1 MELELATMFGIGS
14 RGHPPRELPEPP
26 YSVDVVADLHAGVYP
41 DDIAEQLR
49 PRVLADPDSMAIWR
63 ALEATT
69 GQLREGAAGSEPLP
83 DYAQATLDATL
94 RSLHDQ
100 GSTQTPMAWSPPA
113 AAPIPLWR
121 RHSGALIGLAA
132 AAAVAG
138 IAVATTFAFTGGSTE
153 PAFAEGGQNPTSVEA
168 PTEATLL
175 AALGRTDVSAFPD
188 VAARDRCLAAN
199 GIASSATILGIGSL
213 DTGGDP
219 STVIL
224 LATGTIGR
232 FDALV
237 VGAACD
243 TGNPATISRTTIGS
257 Q

>member
-49 PRVLADPDSMAIWR
+49 PRVLADPDSMAIWN
-63 ALEATT
+63 ALETTT
-69 GQLREGAAGSEPLP
+69 GQLRGSVTGSRPLP
-83 DYAQATLDATL
+83 DHAQAAVDDTL
-94 RSLHDQ
+94 RSLQDD
-100 GSTQTPMAWSPPA
+100 WPA
-113 AAPIPLWR
+113 DTSIPLWR

-138 IAVATTFAFTGGSTE
+138 IAVATTFSFTGDSAE
-153 PAFAEGGQNPTSVEA
+153 PALADGTQNPASVEV

-175 AALGRTDVSAFPD
+175 AALGRTDTAAFPD

-213 DTGGDP
+213 DAGGDP

-243 TGNPATISRTTIGS
+243 TGNPATISRTTIGD

>member
-1 MELELATMFGIGS
+1 MFGIGS
-14 RGHPPRELPEPP
+14 RGGAPTEVPEPP

-49 PRVLADPDSMAIWR
+49 PRVLSDPDSMAIWN

-69 GQLREGAAGSEPLP
+69 DQLRDAGAESEPIP
-83 DYAQATLDATL
+83 EHAQATVNATL
-94 RSLHDQ
+94 RSLRDQ
-100 GSTQTPMAWSPPA
+100 ESATT
-113 AAPIPLWR
+113 PIPLWR
-121 RHSGALIGLAA
+121 RHSRVVVGLAA

-138 IAVATTFAFTGGSTE
+138 IAVATTFAFTGDPAQPVVADDRPGPTSVGVPTE
-153 PAFAEGGQNPTSVEA
+153 PA
-168 PTEATLL
+168 LL
-175 AALGRTDVSAFPD
+175 AALGRSDTSAFPD

-199 GIASSATILGIGSL
+199 GVAPRAPVLGVGSL
-213 DTGGDP
+213 DTGGEP

-243 TGNPATISRTTIGS
+243 TGNPATISRTTIGD

>member
-1 MELELATMFGIGS
+1 MFGIGS
-14 RGHPPRELPEPP
+14 RGRAPQELPEPP

-41 DDIAEQLR
+41 DDIAELLR
-49 PRVLADPDSMAIWR
+49 PRVLADPDSMAIWN
-63 ALEATT
+63 ALETTT
-69 GQLREGAAGSEPLP
+69 GQLRDGVADSEPLP
-83 DYAQATLDATL
+83 DYAQATLEATL
-94 RSLHDQ
+94 RSLYDP
-100 GSTQTPMAWSPPA
+100 GPA
-113 AAPIPLWR
+113 QPAIPLWR

-138 IAVATTFAFTGGSTE
+138 IAVATTFAFTGGSAE
-153 PAFAEGGQNPTSVEA
+153 PALAEQQQGPTSVDVPA
-168 PTEATLL
+168 EATLL
-175 AALGRTDVSAFPD
+175 TALGRTDTSAFPD

-199 GIASSATILGIGSL
+199 GIAPNATVLGIGSL

-243 TGNPATISRTTIGS
+243 TGSPATISRTTIGD